1 MGLEAELKFRAP
13 AGKLSELANA
23 RLIGV
28 RNGKRS
34 QSDLLSTYFDTR
46 KHKLRRNGLTLR
58 VRQADGRYVQ
68 TVKEVARGSF
78 ARGEWEC
85 ELDDSAPDL
94 GKAEGTPLERIA
106 TGKLRRNLKPVFR
119 TSVHRITRPCC
130 TGNSEIELAID
141 RGTISAGPNSERI
154 AEFELELKRGRAADL
169 FHVARMLERKAGAQL
184 DLRSKSERGFL
195 LVDGSDGKAIHA
207 EPIQLDRKLSSH
219 EAFDVIAL
227 STLRHFSA
235 NANAVRA
242 CDAEAVHQMRVGLRR
257 LRAAISLFDE
267 MLPKA
272 GTTQIKTELKWLTG
286 ELAPARELDVFLKE
300 RVQPLA
306 RKGGPKRGAR
316 AIESEF
322 TASRN
327 SALEHARRVIGTSRY
342 RQLLIQTLEWL
353 ETRRPATDADARAPI
368 GRFAGDVL
376 ERRIRKA
383 RKQGRRL
390 DQLSP
395 HARHK
400 LRIKIKKIRY
410 AVEFFD
416 SLYDRRDRKKLRK
429 LAARL
434 KKIQG
439 ALGELNDAIAH
450 EEMAARAALT
460 APPQNRRARAF
471 ASGIIVGEER
481 EATARLMQAAQRN
494 LRKLHPLSVEPAQ
507 M

>member
-1 MGLEAELKFRAP
+1 MSLEPELKFRAP
-13 AGKLSELANA
+13 AGKLSELANV
-23 RLIGV
+23 RVVGV
-28 RNGKRS
+28 RNGRRS

-58 VRQADGRYVQ
+58 VRQADGRYIQ

-78 ARGEWEC
+78 ARGEWEW
-85 ELDDSAPDL
+85 ELDDSRPDL
-94 GKAEGTPLERIA
+94 AKAEGTPLERIA

-119 TSVHRITRPCC
+119 TSVHRITRPCR
-130 TGNSEIELAID
+130 TASSEIELAID
-141 RGTISAGPNSERI
+141 RGTISAGRSSERI

-169 FHVARMLERKAGAQL
+169 FHLAKMLERKAGAQL
-184 DLRSKSERGFL
+184 DLRSKSEQGFL
-195 LVDGSDGKAIHA
+195 LVDGSDGKAVHA
-207 EPIQLDRKLSSH
+207 EPIQLEGKLSSH
-219 EAFDVIAL
+219 EAFDVIAF
-227 STLRHFSA
+227 STLRHLSA
-235 NANAVRA
+235 NGDGVRA
-242 CDAEAVHQMRVGLRR
+242 RDAEAVHQMRVGLRR

-272 GTTQIKTELKWLTG
+272 GTTRIKTELKWLTG
-286 ELAPARELDVFLKE
+286 ELARARELDVFLKE

-306 RKGGPKRGAR
+306 RKSGPKRGAR
-316 AIESEF
+316 AIEAEF

-342 RQLLIQTLEWL
+342 RQLLIRTLEWL
-353 ETRRPATDADARAPI
+353 ETRRPVTDADAQTSI
-368 GRFAGDVL
+368 GRFADDVL

-395 HARHK
+395 RARHK

-410 AVEFFD
+410 ALEFFE
-416 SLYDRRDRKKLRK
+416 SLYARRDRKKLRK
-429 LAARL
+429 LAAHL
-434 KKIQG
+434 KKIQD
-439 ALGELNDAIAH
+439 ALGELNDAMAH

-471 ASGIIVGEER
+471 ASGILVGEER
-481 EATARLMQAAQRN
+481 EASGRLMQAARRN
-494 LRKLHPLSVEPAQ
+494 LRKLHPLSVEPA
-507 M
+507 